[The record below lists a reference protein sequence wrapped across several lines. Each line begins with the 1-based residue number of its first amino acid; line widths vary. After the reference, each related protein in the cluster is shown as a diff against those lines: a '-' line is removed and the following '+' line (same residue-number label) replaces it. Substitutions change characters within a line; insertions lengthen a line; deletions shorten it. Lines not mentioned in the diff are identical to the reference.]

1 MNIGGVFMKDIKVCS
16 LFKDLYAP
24 YLNEEL
30 EDQAIYWMQEH
41 LKSCI
46 SCKKWA
52 ENYTEKI
59 DLEKDSK
66 DKLKPLQGDE
76 MNVIKKA
83 RIFLMVG
90 ITIVAALALWMSLW
104 IVS

>member
-1 MNIGGVFMKDIKVCS
+1 MRDTKTCR
-16 LFKDLYAP
+16 LFKDLYQP
-24 YLNEEL
+24 YLNGEL
-30 EDQAIYWMQEH
+30 EGQAIYWMQEH

-52 ENYTEKI
+52 ENYTGKI

-66 DKLKPLQGDE
+66 DKLKPLQRDE
-76 MNVIKKA
+76 INIIKRA

-90 ITIVAALALWMSLW
+90 IATVAALALWMSLW